1 MGMTRDEIRAFFE
14 RRVETWHRRDATALA
29 ADHAEDSLVQSPTQ
43 ALQRGREAIESV
55 YKLWFTAFP
64 DYQWLQEEV
73 LIDDQRAPVI
83 ARIVGTHEGEFL
95 GMAPTKRPFDVRV
108 VFVYTLKDGQ
118 IVHERR
124 ILDFTGVLL
133 QIGVLK
139 ARPA

>member
-1 MGMTRDEIRAFFE
+1 MTREEILAFFE
-14 RRVETWHRRDATALA
+14 RRLDLWRSHDAAALA

-55 YKLWFTAFP
+55 YRLWFTAFP
-64 DYQWLQEEV
+64 DYQFLQEEV
-73 LIDDQRAPVI
+73 LIDGQRAAVI
-83 ARIVGTHEGEFL
+83 ARIVGTQMGEFF
-95 GMAPTKRPFDVRV
+95 GMSPTGRRFECRV
-108 VFVYTLKDGQ
+108 VFVYTLKDGE

>member
-1 MGMTRDEIRAFFE
+1 MTRDEILAFFE
-14 RRVETWHRRDATALA
+14 RRLETWRRHDAAALA

-64 DYQWLQEEV
+64 DYQFLQEEV
-73 LIDDQRAPVI
+73 IIDGQRAAVI
-83 ARIVGTHEGEFL
+83 ARIVGTHEGEFF
-95 GMAPTKRPFDVRV
+95 GMPPTKRRFECRV
-108 VFVYTLKDGQ
+108 VFVYTMKDGQ

>member
-1 MGMTRDEIRAFFE
+1 MTRAEILAFFE
-14 RRVETWHRRDATALA
+14 GRLEKWRNHDATSLA
-29 ADHAEDSLVQSPTQ
+29 NDHAEDSLVQSPTQ

-55 YKLWFTAFP
+55 YRLWFTAFP
-64 DYQWLQEEV
+64 DYQFLQEEM
-73 LIDDQRAPVI
+73 LIDGQRAAVI
-83 ARIVGTHEGEFL
+83 ARIVGTHAGEFF
-95 GMAPTKRPFDVRV
+95 GMAATGRRFECRV
-108 VFVYTLKDGQ
+108 VFIYTLKEGQ

>member
-1 MGMTRDEIRAFFE
+1 MTREEILAFFE
-14 RRVETWHRRDATALA
+14 RRRETWRRHDAAGLA

-64 DYQWLQEEV
+64 DYQFIQEEV
-73 LIDDQRAPVI
+73 LIDDQRAAVI
-83 ARIVGTHEGEFL
+83 ARIVGTHEGEFFGL
-95 GMAPTKRPFDVRV
+95 PATGRRFECRV
-108 VFVYTLKDGQ
+108 VFVYTLKNGE

>member
-1 MGMTRDEIRAFFE
+1 MTREEILAFFE
-14 RRVETWHRRDATALA
+14 RRRETWRRHDAAGLA

-64 DYQWLQEEV
+64 DYQFIQEEV
-73 LIDDQRAPVI
+73 LIDDQRAAVI
-83 ARIVGTHEGEFL
+83 ARIVGTHEGEFF
-95 GMAPTKRPFDVRV
+95 GMPATGRRFECRG
-108 VFVYTLKDGQ
+108 VFVYTLKNGE

>member
-1 MGMTRDEIRAFFE
+1 MTRDEIRAFFE
-14 RRVETWHRRDATALA
+14 RRLELWRRRDAAALA

-64 DYQWLQEEV
+64 DYQFLQEE
-73 LIDDQRAPVI
+73 LIIDDQRVAVI
-83 ARIVGTHEGEFL
+83 ARIVGTHEGEFF
-95 GMAPTKRPFDVRV
+95 GMAPTGRRFECRV
-108 VFVYTLKDGQ
+108 VFVYTLKNGQ

-139 ARPA
+139 ARPV

>member
-1 MGMTRDEIRAFFE
+1 MTRDEILAFFE
-14 RRVETWHRRDATALA
+14 RRLDLWRRHDAAALA
-29 ADHAEDSLVQSPTQ
+29 ADHAEHSLVQSPTQ

-55 YKLWFTAFP
+55 YRVWFTAFP
-64 DYQWLQEEV
+64 DYQFLQEEILV
-73 LIDDQRAPVI
+73 DGHRAAVI
-83 ARIVGTHEGEFL
+83 ARIVGTHSGEFF
-95 GMAPTKRPFDVRV
+95 GMPASGRRFECRG

-118 IVHERR
+118 ITHERR

>member
-1 MGMTRDEIRAFFE
+1 MTREEILAFFE
-14 RRVETWHRRDATALA
+14 RRQELWRRRDAAALA

-55 YKLWFTAFP
+55 YRLWFTAFP
-64 DYQWLQEEV
+64 DYQFLQEEV
-73 LIDDQRAPVI
+73 LIDGHRAVII
-83 ARIVGTHEGEFL
+83 ARVIGTHEGEFFGL
-95 GMAPTKRPFDVRV
+95 PATGRRFECRV
-108 VFVYTLKDGQ
+108 VFVYTLKNGE

>member
-1 MGMTRDEIRAFFE
+1 MTRDEIRAFFE
-14 RRVETWHRRDATALA
+14 RRVETWRRRDAAALA

-55 YKLWFTAFP
+55 YQLWFTAFP
-64 DYQWLQEEV
+64 DYQWLQEEII
-73 LIDDQRAPVI
+73 IDDQRAAVI
-83 ARIVGTHEGEFL
+83 ARIVGTHEGEFFGL
-95 GMAPTKRPFDVRV
+95 APTKRRFDCRV
-108 VFVYTLKDGQ
+108 VFIYTMKDGQ

-133 QIGVLK
+133 QVGVLK

>member
-1 MGMTRDEIRAFFE
+1 M
-14 RRVETWHRRDATALA
+14 
-29 ADHAEDSLVQSPTQ
+29 QSPTQ

-64 DYQWLQEEV
+64 DYQFLQEEV
-73 LIDDQRAPVI
+73 IIDGQRAAVI
-83 ARIVGTHEGEFL
+83 ARIVGMHEGEFFA
-95 GMAPTKRPFDVRV
+95 MPPTKRRFECRM
-108 VFVYTLKDGQ
+108 VFVYTMKDGQ

-124 ILDFTGVLL
+124 SLDFTGVLL

>member
-1 MGMTRDEIRAFFE
+1 MTRDEILAFFE
-14 RRVETWHRRDATALA
+14 RRLETWRRHDAAALA

-43 ALQRGREAIESV
+43 PLQRGREAIESV

-64 DYQWLQEEV
+64 DYQFIQEEV
-73 LIDDQRAPVI
+73 IIDGQRAAVI
-83 ARIVGTHEGEFL
+83 ARIVGTHEGEFF
-95 GMAPTKRPFDVRV
+95 GMAPTKRRFECRV
-108 VFVYTLKDGQ
+108 VFVYTMKDGQ